1 MYFTPFSSV
10 SIVVFE
16 QINVGWVK
24 VFITLFWRFKL
35 MCKKIV
41 TNFSS
46 SWKSDES
53 LWMNS
58 DNSVFATGC
67 NYFSQWANMEPNQGR
82 WETILLTILLL
93 FCTGGMDRVP
103 PPLAKNYSPH
113 QNFIPFIKDHSRSNP
128 LNSTFLLKI
137 FFWE

>member
-1 MYFTPFSSV
+1 M
-10 SIVVFE
+10 E
-16 QINVGWVK
+16 
-24 VFITLFWRFKL
+24 VFITLLWRFKL

-41 TNFSS
+41 TIFSS

-67 NYFSQWANMEPNQGR
+67 NYFSQWANMELNQGR

-103 PPLAKNYSPH
+103 PPLAKNYSPPH
-113 QNFIPFIKDHSRSNP
+113 QNFIPSIKGSFPPQPTKFNISIENI
-128 LNSTFLLKI
+128 FLRVVSWHQKCCL
-137 FFWE
+137 

>member
-1 MYFTPFSSV
+1 M
-10 SIVVFE
+10 E
-16 QINVGWVK
+16 

-35 MCKKIV
+35 MCKKVV

-53 LWMNS
+53 LWTNS

-67 NYFSQWANMEPNQGR
+67 NYFSQWANMELNQGR

-103 PPLAKNYSPH
+103 PPLAKNYSPPPH
-113 QNFIPFIKDHSRSNP
+113 QNFVPSIKDSFPPQPTKFNISIENIFLRVVSWHQKMLP
-128 LNSTFLLKI
+128 LSSVI
-137 FFWE
+137 